1 MDARTTTTTGE
12 HRPATGRQ
20 TTATVGSR
28 TRRAGRR
35 LRGALAV
42 GAAIGLYATVVRPRL
57 NRLGA
62 TADETAAALPGDAL
76 RPDARFESTNAVTVD
91 APASDVWPWLAQLGQ
106 GRGGFYSYTSL
117 ENLAGL
123 DIHNADEIVPEW
135 QDVAVGDV
143 VRLAREDYPSDG
155 HLVVAL
161 ADPDRALVLRTPD
174 DPPTWVWSFHL
185 LPVDET
191 SCRLVVRSRV
201 GLDALPGRLG
211 MALLEPVATLMTV
224 GMLRGLKR
232 RAEGRLDG

>member
-1 MDARTTTTTGE
+1 
-12 HRPATGRQ
+12 
-20 TTATVGSR
+20 
-28 TRRAGRR
+28 
-35 LRGALAV
+35 V
-42 GAAIGLYATVVRPRL
+42 GAALGLYATVVRPRL

-62 TADETAAALPGDAL
+62 TADETTAALPGDAL

-135 QDVAVGDV
+135 QDLAVGDV
-143 VRLAREDYPSDG
+143 VRLAREDYPSDV
-155 HLVVAL
+155 HLVAL

-185 LPVDET
+185 LPLDEA

-201 GLDALPGRLG
+201 ALDALPGRLG
-211 MALLEPVATLMTV
+211 MALLEPVATLMTA
-224 GMLRGLKR
+224 GMLRGVKR
-232 RAEGRLDG
+232 RAEGRLDD